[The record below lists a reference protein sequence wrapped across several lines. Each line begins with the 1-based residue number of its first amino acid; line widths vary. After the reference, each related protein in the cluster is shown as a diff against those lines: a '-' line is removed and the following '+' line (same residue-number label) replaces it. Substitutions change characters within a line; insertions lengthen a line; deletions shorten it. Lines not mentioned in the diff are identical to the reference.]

1 MFRASVKAF
10 GQRET
15 TPVGV
20 GGGLGRGLVGGHGA
34 DLGKQQQQMMNGT
47 HTQTHTHTHT
57 HKHTHAHDY
66 VYIYKH
72 MHTYIRVIHT
82 YICIH
87 THIEACTRGRV
98 SIL

>member
-57 HKHTHAHDY
+57 HKHTLTLTRISTHTHMIM
-66 VYIYKH
+66 YIY
-72 MHTYIRVIHT
+72 TNTCIHT
-82 YICIH
+82 Y
-87 THIEACTRGRV
+87 V
-98 SIL
+98 